1 MNILYL
7 YSLNKKYFCV
17 LKLYRLLS
25 GNFIKL
31 FFVLGLLGS
40 LTLSTTLESMSLLT
54 EHSFEIENID
64 WQEDSS
70 EEIDDKKEDKKI
82 QNYFSV
88 ASSSLNLI
96 NKATHKFSLQL
107 SPNIYLEIHNP
118 PPELS

>member
-1 MNILYL
+1 M
-7 YSLNKKYFCV
+7 
-17 LKLYRLLS
+17 KLYRLLS
-25 GNFIKL
+25 GTFVKL
-31 FFVLGLLGS
+31 FFVIGVLGS

>member
-1 MNILYL
+1 M
-7 YSLNKKYFCV
+7 
-17 LKLYRLLS
+17 LYRLLS
-25 GNFIKL
+25 GTFIKL
-31 FFVLGLLGS
+31 FFVIGVLGS

-88 ASSSLNLI
+88 GSSSLNLI
-96 NKATHKFSLQL
+96 NKATHKYSLQL